1 MYLAWL
7 KGKVL
12 VLGGARIAP
21 GARRTGNVGT
31 LRALGVPYGTSLN
44 EGVLKHD
51 QWPRHLHKAGWKP
64 VLQCSCTLLVRCAWG
79 RHFPCGGHP
88 TIAPHFIPPAAYLLS
103 GLFINL
109 LCLQKKQA
117 VLSPVRVCR
126 ITVRRLLF
134 SGGAVVLILYT
145 AAYQFANLVRVFW
158 NHCVKRYG
166 KRREYVISA
175 HILHKRQPVFCF
187 GAGL

>member
-1 MYLAWL
+1 MYYLCTPRSASRFQHGILSHPW
-7 KGKVL
+7 
-12 VLGGARIAP
+12 
-21 GARRTGNVGT
+21 
-31 LRALGVPYGTSLN
+31 RAYGTGLN

-64 VLQCSCTLLVRCAWG
+64 VLQCSRTLLVRCAWRQALPVRG
-79 RHFPCGGHP
+79 TSDDSTALYP
-88 TIAPHFIPPAAYLLS
+88 THCLLIC
-103 GLFINL
+103 FVY
-109 LCLQKKQA
+109 KKQA

-134 SGGAVVLILYT
+134 SSGAVVLILYT
-145 AAYQFANLVRVFW
+145 AAYQFANLVRVFR
-158 NHCVKRYG
+158 HHRVKRYG

>member
-1 MYLAWL
+1 MYYLCTPRSASRFQHGIL
-7 KGKVL
+7 SHRVPYGTSL
-12 VLGGARIAP
+12 NLGARIAP

-44 EGVLKHD
+44 GSSYSTALY
-51 QWPRHLHKAGWKP
+51 
-64 VLQCSCTLLVRCAWG
+64 
-79 RHFPCGGHP
+79 P
-88 TIAPHFIPPAAYLLS
+88 THC
-103 GLFINL
+103 LFINL

-134 SGGAVVLILYT
+134 SGGTIVLILYT
-145 AAYQFANLVRVFW
+145 AAYQFANLVRVFR